1 MAARRKNGAMGAK
14 RKQLEESSDDEE
26 SQSGIPIEDDEDDKP
41 LLRFGPSPEEAPVAK
56 TTVDRSQVTETII
69 GGWRMVRLDG
79 QYVRVKLTR
88 EEQLLIRGERVPET
102 SESQPEDE
110 DSEHEPDYQLPD
122 EERPYIDSME
132 DDFMENLPIMLLRPA
147 SLDAQ
152 LARGAVGALGARKIR
167 FSSFSDRA

>member
-14 RKQLEESSDDEE
+14 RKQLEESSDDEK
-26 SQSGIPIEDDEDDKP
+26 SQSGIPIEDDDDDIP
-41 LLRFGPSPEEAPVAK
+41 LFGPSPEEAPVAK
-56 TTVDRSQVTETII
+56 TTVDSSQVKETIV

-88 EEQLLIRGERVPET
+88 EEQLRIRGERVPET

-122 EERPYIDSME
+122 EERPYIDSMA

-147 SLDAQ
+147 SLDAE

>member
-1 MAARRKNGAMGAK
+1 MASRRKNGAMGAK

-56 TTVDRSQVTETII
+56 TTVDRSQVKDTII

-102 SESQPEDE
+102 S
-110 DSEHEPDYQLPD
+110 
-122 EERPYIDSME
+122 
-132 DDFMENLPIMLLRPA
+132 
-147 SLDAQ
+147 
-152 LARGAVGALGARKIR
+152 
-167 FSSFSDRA
+167 